1 MVVVC
6 GNREEQGQKVFCDI
20 AIVSDCRRTQRHQE
34 LPGDARAHL
43 RVDVHGVCVLLW
55 LSHLV
60 ALSPGGSRQHAV
72 VVQFAKI
79 DADIKKEIA
88 LSSHASMTSSLMV

>member
-34 LPGDARAHL
+34 LRGDARAHR
-43 RVDVHGVCVLLW
+43 RVDVHSVLSW

-60 ALSPGGSRQHAV
+60 ALTPGGSRHHAV

-79 DADIKKEIA
+79 DAQIFTGCFLYTCGAKA
-88 LSSHASMTSSLMV
+88 HQV